1 MRRFTPYRWIMR
13 ALRMTWC
20 RNEACIG
27 RPPSIALWQHAD
39 LVALR
44 RQGCTFQAL
53 GRHYGVDP
61 KTVSHLLRDL
71 GVVAVQGRTLLTL
84 KRDVSRESRHTQHQ
98 TFEVTA

>member
-1 MRRFTPYRWIMR
+1 MRRFNPYRWIMR
-13 ALRMTWC
+13 ALRMTWR

-27 RPPSIALWQHAD
+27 RPPSIELWQHAD

-71 GVVAVQGRTLLTL
+71 GVMSRCRTQLTL
-84 KRDVSRESRHTQHQ
+84 KRDVSRETSNTQHVE
-98 TFEVTA
+98 FIEVTP